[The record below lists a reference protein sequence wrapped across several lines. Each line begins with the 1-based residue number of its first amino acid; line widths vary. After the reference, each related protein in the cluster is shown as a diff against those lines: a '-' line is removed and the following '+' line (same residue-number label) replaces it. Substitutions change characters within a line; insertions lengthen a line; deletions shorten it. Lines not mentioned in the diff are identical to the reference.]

1 MIFYQFKCKKCG
13 HEFEYMIKRYDSP
26 WPFCP
31 KCNGSVQKL
40 IGPVPGYVK
49 GTETPTKC
57 QPETNKKQMINK
69 MNYLSFI
76 SGIILIILLT
86 AFVIW
91 IISKIKTP
99 PFLDSLSYLESI
111 MISIVIYTI
120 FGFFIGGILL
130 ITNSF

>member
-1 MIFYQFKCKKCG
+1 
-13 HEFEYMIKRYDSP
+13 
-26 WPFCP
+26 
-31 KCNGSVQKL
+31 
-40 IGPVPGYVK
+40 
-49 GTETPTKC
+49 
-57 QPETNKKQMINK
+57 MINK